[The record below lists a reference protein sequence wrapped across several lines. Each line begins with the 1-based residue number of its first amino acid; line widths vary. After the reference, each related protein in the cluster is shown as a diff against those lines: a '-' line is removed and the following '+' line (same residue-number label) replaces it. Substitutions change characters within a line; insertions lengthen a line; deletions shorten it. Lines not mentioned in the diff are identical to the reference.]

1 MRGSSNGDASN
12 AIFIWLTCVL
22 PPLLVEIVV
31 SLLVGGGYILVIFY
45 TLTRGGTLNTID
57 LILFFYFSLA
67 WVYSIYLFFKNGNA
81 IAKSLLG
88 WHIFVFRIT
97 KENPRKVIPMLC
109 VIAFLWYFSQKPDV
123 NTSRL
128 GLLQA
133 RLENISSNL
142 GSVNDWAE
150 ESKSYLARILEEDRK
165 VNDNFSGRIRKFSVF
180 PSSTALP
187 NNTDEV
193 ERLLSEFYGLLNF
206 LNSRRVDTSGI
217 RYSLNEKTGVLTDNS
232 TQLLEIRNQSQSLC
246 QGAEQKNEID
256 KCTSIKTQV
265 SHLEDGIH
273 IATLYLADIDKLINR
288 ISELDNSN
296 SIISP
301 ELRALWQNELE
312 KRRKFD
318 AESANKWLKEA
329 TDSIASVEKIIN
341 ETQQINNVLQT
352 QINSLSAGFKFSK
365 EKYGKI
371 AENIKDRELKL
382 RNNLDPKVALNSA
395 KEDSNTLIDLNRS
408 INETE
413 QSIRSL
419 LSQIESRFSNLT
431 FWKTHLNQLKGGGYT
446 FFLQANNSLVG
457 SYANLINQKKLETD
471 NLYKNIDIMIQES
484 RDLQSKAQTQGRK
497 ILLDI
502 GSLRSLSEDLRSRN
516 DEVIKRIES
525 AIWRANLQIAM
536 IVFISLFVLLMFVLR
551 QSRKSVLNR
560 IKRIQ
565 SKKVVSELVQIIE
578 NPNEF
583 QDVRFFAIDI
593 LYNEL
598 YLPTQ
603 DDVSLIKRKVKAL
616 ADSSL
621 RRNIKV
627 AARLREVAVALEL
640 RLTERRGIK

>member
-1 MRGSSNGDASN
+1 
-12 AIFIWLTCVL
+12 
-22 PPLLVEIVV
+22 
-31 SLLVGGGYILVIFY
+31 
-45 TLTRGGTLNTID
+45 
-57 LILFFYFSLA
+57 
-67 WVYSIYLFFKNGNA
+67 
-81 IAKSLLG
+81 
-88 WHIFVFRIT
+88 
-97 KENPRKVIPMLC
+97 
-109 VIAFLWYFSQKPDV
+109 
-123 NTSRL
+123 
-128 GLLQA
+128 
-133 RLENISSNL
+133 
-142 GSVNDWAE
+142 
-150 ESKSYLARILEEDRK
+150 
-165 VNDNFSGRIRKFSVF
+165 
-180 PSSTALP
+180 
-187 NNTDEV
+187 
-193 ERLLSEFYGLLNF
+193 
-206 LNSRRVDTSGI
+206 
-217 RYSLNEKTGVLTDNS
+217 
-232 TQLLEIRNQSQSLC
+232 
-246 QGAEQKNEID
+246 
-256 KCTSIKTQV
+256 
-265 SHLEDGIH
+265 
-273 IATLYLADIDKLINR
+273 
-288 ISELDNSN
+288 
-296 SIISP
+296 
-301 ELRALWQNELE
+301 
-312 KRRKFD
+312 
-318 AESANKWLKEA
+318 
-329 TDSIASVEKIIN
+329 
-341 ETQQINNVLQT
+341 
-352 QINSLSAGFKFSK
+352 
-365 EKYGKI
+365 
-371 AENIKDRELKL
+371 
-382 RNNLDPKVALNSA
+382 VALNSA

>member
-273 IATLYLADIDKLINR
+273 IATLYLADINKLINR

-578 NPNEF
+578 NHNEF